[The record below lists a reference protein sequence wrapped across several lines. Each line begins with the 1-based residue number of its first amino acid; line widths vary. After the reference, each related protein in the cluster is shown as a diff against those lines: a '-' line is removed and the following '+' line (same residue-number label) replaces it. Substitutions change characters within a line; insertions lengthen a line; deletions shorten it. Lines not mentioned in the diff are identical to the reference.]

1 MSVTPRLEFRQAQT
15 LVMTPQLQ
23 QAIKLLQFSNLELN
37 DYIDDQ
43 IEQNPLLE
51 RQEAE
56 PSPPSEGGQMDPPE
70 PATDSATDPAGSD
83 IPEPDL
89 NTHMQDSL
97 EGHLPNQDQSPLDAD
112 FSNVWDNDAP
122 PTRTESATSDPIGT
136 STGISN
142 NQGSG
147 SFQEDGRS
155 LEDILSHELSLKE
168 HLNAQ
173 IELDI
178 PDPNHKIIAYYLVD
192 ALDEHGYL
200 RADLTEISQNL
211 NCPDDLIDQI
221 LGKLQKMDP
230 PGVFARSLQE
240 CLALQLA
247 DQNRLDPMIQTFLDH
262 ITLLEQG
269 KIKQLQKICDVSE
282 EDFMDMLGEIRAL
295 SPYPAQDFD
304 HETVQTVIPD
314 VIMRTGNDQNWI
326 LELNP
331 ESLPRLLVNNNYHA
345 MVQKNAKQK
354 ADKEYIS
361 ECYNTANWLV
371 KALHQRATTI
381 LKVASEIVAQQD
393 GFFQYGIQY
402 MKPLVLRDIAEAI
415 DMHESTVSRVT
426 SNKYIETPRGLF
438 ELKYFFTS
446 AISGANG
453 IISHSAESVRHR
465 IKTLIDAE
473 THKTILSDDKLVS
486 LLKSEGIDIARRT
499 VAKYRES
506 MKIASSV
513 QRRRQKTM
521 AAKL

>member
-37 DYIDDQ
+37 EYIDDQ

-51 RQEAE
+51 QQESQTAPAE
-56 PSPPSEGGQMDPPE
+56 GALETPAS
-70 PATDSATDPAGSD
+70 ATDSITDSTAQD
-83 IPEPDL
+83 ISEPDL
-89 NTHMQDSL
+89 SAHMQDSL
-97 EGHLPNQDQSPLDAD
+97 EGHLPQQDQSPLDAD
-112 FSNVWDNDAP
+112 FSNVWDSDSAP
-122 PTRTESATSDPIGT
+122 TPKESATTEPAGT
-136 STGISN
+136 TMSMGNS
-142 NQGSG
+142 QS
-147 SFQEDGRS
+147 SSAFQDDSRT
-155 LEDILSHELSLKE
+155 LEDTLSHDLSLKE

-173 IELDI
+173 IDLDI
-178 PDPNHKIIAYYLVD
+178 SEPDQKMIAYYLVD
-192 ALDEHGYL
+192 SLDAHGYL
-200 RADLTEISQNL
+200 RVDLTEIAENL
-211 NCPDDLIDQI
+211 NCPQNLVDQI
-221 LGKLQKMDP
+221 LHKLQKMDP
-230 PGVFARSLQE
+230 PGIFARSLQE

-262 ITLLEQG
+262 IHLLEQG

-282 EDFMDMLGEIRAL
+282 EDFMDMLTEIRAL
-295 SPYPAQDFD
+295 TPFPAQDFD
-304 HETVQTVIPD
+304 HETIQTVVPD
-314 VIMRTGNDQNWI
+314 VIMREGNQQNWI
-326 LELNP
+326 IELNS
-331 ESLPRLLVNNNYHA
+331 ESLPRLLVNNHYHA
-345 MVQKNAKQK
+345 IVQKNAKQK
-354 ADKEYIS
+354 AEKEYIS

-371 KALHQRATTI
+371 KALEQRADTI
-381 LKVASEIVAQQD
+381 IKVASEIVIQQD
-393 GFFQYGIQY
+393 AFFQYGIQY

-446 AISGANG
+446 SISGANG
-453 IISHSAESVRHR
+453 SISHSAESVRHR
-465 IKTLIDAE
+465 IKSLIDAE
-473 THKTILSDDKLVS
+473 THKTILSDDKLVA